1 MPINEMLYCLRPRIL
16 KASDHDQIVFPFR
29 GEKVGQEAINS
40 LQLFILFCYSM
51 SLLVFSTNVSDISNI
66 DVNDGDRLSSAGHR
80 INKTFWLWQLV
91 RRAGG
96 SGIQGRDQESHR
108 LAVQPI

>member
-1 MPINEMLYCLRPRIL
+1 MNTKGYDDR
-16 KASDHDQIVFPFR
+16 IVFLFR
-29 GEKVGQEAINS
+29 GEKVGQGRQILHIYNIIH
-40 LQLFILFCYSM
+40 FIFLFCYSI
-51 SLLVFSTNVSDISNI
+51 SLLVCSTNVSDISNI

-80 INKTFWLWQLV
+80 INKTFWLWQHV

-108 LAVQPI
+108 LAV